1 MEITKKDVYWNYGAT
16 FLRIASSALLLP
28 FILKMLPSEKVGIW
42 AIFMTITAFAGLLD
56 FGFSSSF
63 TRNVTY
69 VFSGVKTFRKTGFE
83 TVDKEGLSIDYG
95 LLKGLIASMR
105 WFYSRVAI
113 ILFILLIT
121 LGTYYIYFLLQNYKG
136 ESQEVYI
143 SWGILC
149 VISTYNIFT
158 LYYDSLLKGKGLIKR
173 SLQIVVVGNAI
184 YLILASLLI
193 LKGFGLIA
201 IVSAQA
207 SSVIIVR
214 WLSYRS
220 FFTNEIKQKIN
231 TSISVEKKEILKAIT
246 TNSVKIGLTS
256 LGAFMVLRS
265 TIIIG
270 SLNIPLND
278 IASFSITM
286 QLIGV
291 ISGLAGIYAATY
303 QPKIV
308 NFRVIHNKKGIKE
321 IYIKSQFVLIFSYII
336 GGAFLLIFGKWGI
349 NLIGSKTQLL
359 PNLMILTLIIIS
371 FLEVNHSLAG
381 GILLSKN
388 EVPFFKA
395 SLFAGVVTIILLLF
409 LFQYTDIGIWA
420 MILAPGIAQGL
431 YQNWKWPLV
440 VFNELEITLKD
451 VFKSFRS
458 IYINKIN
465 K

>member
-1 MEITKKDVYWNYGAT
+1 M
-16 FLRIASSALLLP
+16 
-28 FILKMLPSEKVGIW
+28 
-42 AIFMTITAFAGLLD
+42 
-56 FGFSSSF
+56 
-63 TRNVTY
+63 
-69 VFSGVKTFRKTGFE
+69 
-83 TVDKEGLSIDYG
+83 
-95 LLKGLIASMR
+95 
-105 WFYSRVAI
+105 
-113 ILFILLIT
+113 T
-121 LGTYYIYFLLQNYKG
+121 LGTYYIHFLLQNYKG
-136 ESQEVYI
+136 EPQEVYI

-173 SLQIVVVGNAI
+173 SLQIVVVGNTV
-184 YLILASLLI
+184 YLVLASLLI

-214 WLSYRS
+214 LLSYRS
-220 FFTNEIKQKIN
+220 FFTTEISQKIN
-231 TSISVEKKEILKAIT
+231 KSFSVEKKEILKAIT
-246 TNSVKIGLTS
+246 PNSVKIGLTS
-256 LGAFMVLRS
+256 LAGFMVLRS
-265 TIIIG
+265 AIIIG

-308 NFRVIHNKKGIKE
+308 QFRVLNNKKGIKE
-321 IYIKSQFVLIFSYII
+321 LYIKSEFALIFSYII

-349 NLIGSKTQLL
+349 ILIGSKTQLL
-359 PNLMILTLIIIS
+359 PTIMILILIIIS
-371 FLEVNHSLAG
+371 FLEINHSLAG
-381 GILLSKN
+381 GILLTKN

-395 SLFAGVVTIILLLF
+395 ALLAGGVTIILLLF
-409 LFQYTDIGIWA
+409 LFKYTDIGIWA

-440 VFNELEITLKD
+440 VFNELEITSKD
-451 VFKSFRS
+451 FLRTLRAIF
-458 IYINKIN
+458 NKN
-465 K
+465 